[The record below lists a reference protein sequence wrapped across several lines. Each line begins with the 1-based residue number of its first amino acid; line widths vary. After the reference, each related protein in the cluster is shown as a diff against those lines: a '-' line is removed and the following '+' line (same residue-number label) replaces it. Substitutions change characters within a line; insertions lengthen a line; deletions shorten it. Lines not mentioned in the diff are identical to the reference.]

1 MHPKVTL
8 ATRVNYIST
17 SWQLRRACDYTRI
30 TTCRLRA
37 ASRPHRRPMSAAGT
51 TPAAEPSVSAQG
63 TQQVDAK
70 QVETLVAEDLVQYL
84 VLRKDLW
91 SSLKWPLGSIIAQAC
106 HASTAALWLSK
117 DSPATT
123 AYCAA
128 ENLDHMHKVVLEVK
142 GEQQLHTL
150 SNRLTEQKVAHKL
163 WIEQPEN
170 FPTCLATA
178 PCSKAEVQQHF
189 KKFQLCKGF

>member
-1 MHPKVTL
+1 
-8 ATRVNYIST
+8 
-17 SWQLRRACDYTRI
+17 
-30 TTCRLRA
+30 
-37 ASRPHRRPMSAAGT
+37 MSAAGT

-128 ENLDHMHKVVLEVK
+128 ENLDHMHKVS
-142 GEQQLHTL
+142 TL
-150 SNRLTEQKVAHKL
+150 
-163 WIEQPEN
+163 
-170 FPTCLATA
+170 
-178 PCSKAEVQQHF
+178 F
-189 KKFQLCKGF
+189 KMLLQN

>member
-1 MHPKVTL
+1 MHANLTV

-17 SWQLRRACDYTRI
+17 SWQLRRACVCTP
-30 TTCRLRA
+30 TCRARA
-37 ASRPHRRPMSAAGT
+37 ASRRYCRPMSAAGT
-51 TPAAEPSVSAQG
+51 TPAAEPSASAQD
-63 TQQVDAK
+63 TQQVDA
-70 QVETLVAEDLVQYL
+70 ETPVAEDLVQYL

-117 DSPATT
+117 DSPVTT

-150 SNRLTEQKVAHKL
+150 SNRLTEQKIAHKL

-189 KKFQLCKGF
+189 KKFQLCKGG